1 MSTKRSNRLGRGL
14 SALIPD
20 IEEKIEKKDIE
31 NISIKDIYPN
41 ENQPRRV
48 FDEEKI
54 KDLSESI
61 KKYGVLQPIVLKPD
75 EFGKYMIIAG
85 ERRYRASK
93 MANLT
98 EIPAVLRDIPIKEIM
113 EIALIENLQREE
125 LTPIEEAL
133 GYKSLIENYKL
144 TQEEI
149 SEAIGKSRPH
159 IANMLRLLNLEKEV
173 IEMINQGFITAG
185 HGKALLRVTDKI
197 QQINLA
203 NKVIDENLSVR
214 ETEELTKNVFIEK
227 KKKKTPQK
235 DIFTLDIEEKLMNA
249 LGTKVNIS
257 KGKKKGKIEIEYH
270 DDEQLSNI
278 ISLLIDEV

>member
-133 GYKSLIENYKL
+133 GYKSLIENYNL

-214 ETEELTKNVFIEK
+214 ETEDLTKNVFIEK

-235 DIFTLDIEEKLMNA
+235 DIFILDIEEKLMNA

>member
-1 MSTKRSNRLGRGL
+1 
-14 SALIPD
+14 
-20 IEEKIEKKDIE
+20 
-31 NISIKDIYPN
+31 
-41 ENQPRRV
+41 
-48 FDEEKI
+48 
-54 KDLSESI
+54 
-61 KKYGVLQPIVLKPD
+61 
-75 EFGKYMIIAG
+75 MIIAG

-235 DIFTLDIEEKLMNA
+235 DIFTLDIEEKLMNV

-278 ISLLIDEV
+278 ISLLINEV

>member
-214 ETEELTKNVFIEK
+214 ETEDLTKNVFIEK

>member
-159 IANMLRLLNLEKEV
+159 IANMLRLLNLEKEA

>member
-133 GYKSLIENYKL
+133 GYKSLIENYNL

-214 ETEELTKNVFIEK
+214 ETEDLTKNVFIEK

-270 DDEQLSNI
+270 DDEQLSSI

>member
-173 IEMINQGFITAG
+173 IEMISQGFITAG

-257 KGKKKGKIEIEYH
+257 KGKKNGKIEIEYH

-278 ISLLIDEV
+278 ISLLINEV

>member
-235 DIFTLDIEEKLMNA
+235 DIFTLDIEEKLMNV

>member
-173 IEMINQGFITAG
+173 IEMISQGFITAG

-278 ISLLIDEV
+278 ISLLINEV

>member
-133 GYKSLIENYKL
+133 GYKSLIENYNL

-214 ETEELTKNVFIEK
+214 ETEDFTKNVFIEK

>member
-173 IEMINQGFITAG
+173 IEMKNQGFITAG

-214 ETEELTKNVFIEK
+214 ETEDLTKNVFIEK

>member
-31 NISIKDIYPN
+31 NISIKDMYPN

-61 KKYGVLQPIVLKPD
+61 KKYWVLQPIVLKPD

-235 DIFTLDIEEKLMNA
+235 DIFTLDIEEKLMNV

-278 ISLLIDEV
+278 ISLLINEV

>member
-98 EIPAVLRDIPIKEIM
+98 EIPAVLRDIPMKEIM

-133 GYKSLIENYKL
+133 GYKSLIENYNL

-214 ETEELTKNVFIEK
+214 ETEDLTKNVFIEK